1 MERFVR
7 GHAMVEA
14 MALGGAEGHPFH
26 IYHQLFIISSSLK
39 ISFSV

>member
-7 GHAMVEA
+7 GHAIVEV
-14 MALGGAEGHPFH
+14 MALGAAEGHPSH

-39 ISFSV
+39 ISFSL

>member
-7 GHAMVEA
+7 GQTIVEM
-14 MALGGAEGHPFH
+14 MALGAAEGHPSH
-26 IYHQLFIISSSLK
+26 IYHQLFIIYFSLK